1 MGFPHNFPHKKL
13 KKKEK
18 NNSRSRMNKIP
29 GEIEP
34 TAKSLLRSSG
44 SECSAGYNS
53 IHGDLGGRE

>member
-18 NNSRSRMNKIP
+18 NNSRSRTNKIP
-29 GEIEP
+29 REIEP

-53 IHGDLGGRE
+53 IHGDLGGRD